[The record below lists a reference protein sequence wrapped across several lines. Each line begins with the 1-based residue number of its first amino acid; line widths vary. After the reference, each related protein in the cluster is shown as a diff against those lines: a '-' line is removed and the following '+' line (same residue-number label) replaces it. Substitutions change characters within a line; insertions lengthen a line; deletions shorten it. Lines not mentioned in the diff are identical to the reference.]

1 VCEGAVVHP
10 CANEGVEQIDAT
22 PSVVTTVRIRE

>member
-1 VCEGAVVHP
+1 MCEGAVHP

>member
-1 VCEGAVVHP
+1 MCEGAVHP

-22 PSVVTTVRIRE
+22 PSVTTVRIRE